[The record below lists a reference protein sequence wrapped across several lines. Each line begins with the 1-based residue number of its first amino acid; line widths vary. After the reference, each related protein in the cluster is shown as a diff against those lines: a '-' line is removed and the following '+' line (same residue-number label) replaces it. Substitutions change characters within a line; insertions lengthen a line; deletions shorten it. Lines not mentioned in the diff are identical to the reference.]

1 MTSKYFKLSLRENDV
16 YLKINNIKKYYVYTS
31 HGIDIY
37 DYHVVIDNIPVH
49 DRNLSFDDNYAGL
62 FIYVDED
69 KKIHIYDN
77 MNKKYADIE
86 DNHDVNHITYF
97 YGSER
102 LYISSLE
109 NVVKEIILSISLNNL

>member
-1 MTSKYFKLSLRENDV
+1 MISTYFKLPLREKDI

-31 HGIDIY
+31 QGINVY
-37 DYHVVIDNIPVH
+37 DYHVEIDKIPVY

-62 FIYVDED
+62 FIHVDID
-69 KKIHIYDN
+69 KKIRIYDN

-109 NVVKEIILSISLNNL
+109 NVIKEIMLSIVLNEL